1 MGLEGIMLSQISKTE
16 KDKYRV
22 ISLVRGLLK
31 LVATENRQMVA
42 RGGDEGWNEKL
53 RTWNHL
59 TRTQQDADKGSL
71 RNVKVLRDGDMQA
84 VWIRLHGLLPV
95 TPGKDPAGGEL
106 QAAFSDLLWLWGSGV
121 LWSEPEDGHSIV
133 PQ

>member
-1 MGLEGIMLSQISKTE
+1 MGLEGIMLSEISKTE

-53 RTWNHL
+53 RT
-59 TRTQQDADKGSL
+59 
-71 RNVKVLRDGDMQA
+71 
-84 VWIRLHGLLPV
+84 
-95 TPGKDPAGGEL
+95 
-106 QAAFSDLLWLWGSGV
+106 
-121 LWSEPEDGHSIV
+121 
-133 PQ
+133 